1 MSKTDDIADV
11 LAEFATYLELD
22 GQDGRA
28 HAYDRAARALR
39 KRRFIPPDPSDI
51 DNIGQSIR
59 TKIAQYQRAG
69 EIDELSALKDEYS
82 WFAELK
88 QVDGVGPSRAK
99 QLHEKFNIE
108 TVDDLILVGDDLT
121 LLPRVGD
128 KRARNILDSAHE
140 VRDNG
145 Q

>member
-1 MSKTDDIADV
+1 MVNTIVKE
-11 LAEFATYLELD
+11 LKEFAEYLDLD
-22 GQDGRA
+22 GQSGRA
-28 HAYDRAARALR
+28 HAYRKAAEELR
-39 KRRFIPPDPSDI
+39 RKGYCPPDPSDI

-88 QVDGVGPSRAK
+88 QVDGIGQSRAK

-121 LLPRVGD
+121 LLPRVGK
-128 KRARNILDSAHE
+128 KRARNILDSAHK

>member
-39 KRRFIPPDPSDI
+39 KRRYCPPDPSDI
-51 DNIGQSIR
+51 DNIGPSIR
-59 TKIAQYQRAG
+59 TTIAKYQRAG
-69 EIDELSALKDEYS
+69 EIKELSALKDEYS
-82 WFAELK
+82 WFDELK
-88 QVDGVGPSRAK
+88 QVDGVGPSRAE

-108 TVDDLILVGDDLT
+108 TIDDLILVGQDLT
-121 LLPRVGD
+121 LLPRVGK
-128 KRARNILDSAHE
+128 KRAQNILDSAHE
-140 VRDNG
+140 VRNNG
-145 Q
+145 

>member
-1 MSKTDDIADV
+1 MSKTDDLADV
-11 LAEFATYLELD
+11 LDEFATYLELN
-22 GQDGRA
+22 GQEGRA

-39 KRRFIPPDPSDI
+39 KRRFVPPDPSNI
-51 DNIGQSIR
+51 DNIGPSIR

-69 EIDELSALKDEYS
+69 EIEELYALKEEYS

-88 QVDGVGPSRAK
+88 QVDGVGPSRAE

-108 TVDDLILVGDDLT
+108 TLDDLILVGEDIT
-121 LLPRVGD
+121 LLPRVGQ

-140 VRDNG
+140 VRDDS
-145 Q
+145 